1 MRRASSIIGLFG
13 SAALRFAVVVVLVAG
28 SITSAR
34 AEPGFSGMQLQGVG
48 DRIAKALGMQKPNGV
63 LIRDVAIGEAAAKA
77 GLKRGDLIVEFAERK
92 IDTFDSLIKAATKTR
107 VGQTVEVEVLR
118 GGKKVEVKMTLGRKP
133 PTWKVANGSVA
144 NLPAA
149 GLTLAAITPKI
160 RKRFNLRWGAVGV
173 LVTLIDPEH
182 AQRTV
187 MKRGDVIVQ
196 VNQQD
201 VWLPSQVVAAYQDAK
216 AAKRDRVLLLVERLG
231 AYEFMLL
238 PVR

>member
-1 MRRASSIIGLFG
+1 MRRGRTMIGLFG
-13 SAALRFAVVVVLVAG
+13 RSAVWLTFVLALVAG
-28 SITSAR
+28 DITNAR

-48 DRIAKALGMQKPNGV
+48 DRIAKALGIGKPTGV
-63 LIRDVAIGEAAAKA
+63 LIRDVAVGEAAAIA
-77 GLKRGDLIVEFAERK
+77 GLKRGDLIVGFAGTQ
-92 IDTFDSLIKAATKTR
+92 IDTFDNLIKTAVKTS
-107 VGQTVEVEVLR
+107 VGQVVDVEVLR
-118 GGKKVEVKMTLGRKP
+118 DGKRVEVKMTLGRKP
-133 PTWKVANGSVA
+133 PTWKVTSGAVA
-144 NLPAA
+144 NLPNA

-196 VNQQD
+196 INQKD
-201 VWLPSQVVAAYQDAK
+201 VWLPNQVITAYQDAK
-216 AAKRDRVLLLVERLG
+216 AAKRDRLLLLVERLG

>member
-1 MRRASSIIGLFG
+1 MQRACGMIGFFAMSAFRATVVLALVFG
-13 SAALRFAVVVVLVAG
+13 SIA
-28 SITSAR
+28 SAQ

-48 DRIAKALGMQKPNGV
+48 ERIAKALGMEKPMGV
-63 LIRDVAIGEAAAKA
+63 LIRDVAVGEAAAKA
-77 GLKRGDLIVEFAERK
+77 GLERGDLIVEFADRK
-92 IDTFDSLIKAATKTR
+92 IDTFDSLIKAATKTS

-133 PTWKVANGSVA
+133 PTWKIANGAVA
-144 NLPAA
+144 NLPDA
-149 GLTLAAITPKI
+149 GLTLAAITPNI

-182 AQRTV
+182 AQRTII
-187 MKRGDVIVQ
+187 KRGDVIVQ
-196 VNQQD
+196 VNQKD
-201 VWLPSQVVAAYQDAK
+201 VWLPSQIVTAYQDAK
-216 AAKRDRVLLLVERLG
+216 TAKRDRLLLLVERLG

>member
-1 MRRASSIIGLFG
+1 MPWSSDNRPIIVPPSTESLGKRNHD
-13 SAALRFAVVVVLVAG
+13 LRNR
-28 SITSAR
+28 ST
-34 AEPGFSGMQLQGVG
+34 GVYQQY
-48 DRIAKALGMQKPNGV
+48 LPN
-63 LIRDVAIGEAAAKA
+63 
-77 GLKRGDLIVEFAERK
+77 
-92 IDTFDSLIKAATKTR
+92 
-107 VGQTVEVEVLR
+107 
-118 GGKKVEVKMTLGRKP
+118 
-133 PTWKVANGSVA
+133 
-144 NLPAA
+144 A

-196 VNQQD
+196 VNQKD
-201 VWLPSQVVAAYQDAK
+201 VWLPNQVITAYQDAK
-216 AAKRDRVLLLVERLG
+216 AAKRDRLLLLVERLG